1 MSAHSHRYV
10 LGSWFVDGL
19 MAVLWVYWLFEGSD
33 GGAGPYRAKLRF
45 FLDFCLGRCGICP
58 LEG

>member
-1 MSAHSHRYV
+1 
-10 LGSWFVDGL
+10 L

-58 LEG
+58 LER